1 LTGRPLQ
8 YLLNCKVF
16 VLIFLNGGDRY
27 DVVVNRSCIEN
38 YPWATISNM
47 TFDLGLP

>member
-16 VLIFLNGGDRY
+16 VLITVDN
-27 DVVVNRSCIEN
+27 CHK
-38 YPWATISNM
+38 
-47 TFDLGLP
+47 DL

>member
-16 VLIFLNGGDRY
+16 VLINIYTRITSYFCLLL
-27 DVVVNRSCIEN
+27 SC
-38 YPWATISNM
+38 Y
-47 TFDLGLP
+47 L

>member
-16 VLIFLNGGDRY
+16 VLIHKLTTNLRLTLLNFNLALTCG
-27 DVVVNRSCIEN
+27 
-38 YPWATISNM
+38 
-47 TFDLGLP
+47 